1 MGFNRTILKDGGRK
15 LKYLLGTIS
24 AGHFACVVSCTPRNS
39 GKAFISLPLQRREQ
53 LYSSSLDSL
62 EFGVYAEL
70 TGPPSYFV

>member
-1 MGFNRTILKDGGRK
+1 MK

-24 AGHFACVVSCTPRNS
+24 AGHFAYVVSCTPSNS
-39 GKAFISLPLQRREQ
+39 GKAFISPPLQRRREQ
-53 LYSSSLDSL
+53 LYSSSLGSS